1 MRKTASRSAA
11 LTLAAAAMGTL
22 GALALTIAPAQ
33 AAPSNTAPAKSAP
46 AKTTSL
52 YAPSALVLTVTRG
65 ERADAAPERA
75 VTLSCKP
82 TATGTH
88 PAASN
93 ACAQLRTAGGNFEK
107 LKSEGD
113 LYCTK
118 EWRPVVVTAQGV
130 WEGKRVNYQ
139 RTYAN
144 TCVKNVEGSSVFSF

>member
-1 MRKTASRSAA
+1 MRKTAPRSAA
-11 LTLAAAAMGTL
+11 LTLAAAATVTL

-33 AAPSNTAPAKSAP
+33 AAPSDTAPAKA
-46 AKTTSL
+46 TSL

-65 ERADAAPERA
+65 ESAQAAPERA

-88 PAASN
+88 PAANS
-93 ACAQLRTAGGNFEK
+93 ACTQLRAANGDFED
-107 LKSEGD
+107 LKTEGD

-130 WEGKRVNYQ
+130 WEGKRVSYE

-144 TCVKNVEGSSVFSF
+144 TCVKNVEGSSVFAF